1 MAEYFQKIF
10 CEGFRGPSYVPTIVV
25 QVLAM
30 VLLLGKTPGNRREY
44 LYLALDWVGNCALIF
59 LMTSVYYACFG
70 TLNMDYVSLI
80 VLTAFYAALR
90 SPYPPMRRVVMS
102 FMFVACALCSYPLS
116 APWGEF
122 FQSINEAYF
131 AWASYLTLLVMLIM
145 TSAEV
150 VFLRRFAMP
159 AGSAIAPQYT
169 LIQIGVSAV
178 TILIELYYGIE
189 GVYGVE
195 EKTIFNFNIVVA
207 TSLWG
212 INLLLYYMLY
222 NISRSN
228 DEKIMLLS
236 TQHKIQMEQ
245 EKYEANRVN
254 YDELRAMRHELK
266 NYTFYVKAL
275 LEAKRYDELQEFL
288 DHTAQSKSKALSSY
302 DCGNYTIDVIMNH
315 EINAAREQGVAVRPD
330 ILVPHQLPIADD
342 ALCSLLS
349 NLMDNAIEAAAA
361 SGSDA
366 PFVSISIR
374 PKQEYLFIHQV
385 NSVGSDVSAE
395 RRLSLET
402 TKRENRELHGI
413 GTRVIRRI
421 VEMYN
426 GSVKYA
432 MADGL
437 MTTDVMIELRRE
449 GE

>member
-1 MAEYFQKIF
+1 MAEYFQKMF
-10 CEGFRGPSYVPTIVV
+10 CEGFRGPSYVPTIFI

-30 VLLLGKTPGNRREY
+30 VVLLGKAPSGRRDC
-44 LYLALDWVGNCALIF
+44 LRLLLDWLVNCALIF
-59 LMTSVYYACFG
+59 LMTAAYYSLFG
-70 TLNMDYVSLI
+70 TMDMDYAALI
-80 VLTAFYAALR
+80 VLTVLYAVLR
-90 SPYPPMRRVVMS
+90 SPYPPMRRVVLG
-102 FMFVACALCSYPLS
+102 FMFVACAICSYPLS

-122 FQSINEAYF
+122 FKNINEAYF
-131 AWASYLTLLVMLIM
+131 SWASYLTLLVMLLM
-145 TSAEV
+145 TAAEV
-150 VFLRRFAMP
+150 AFLRHFALP
-159 AGSAIAPQYT
+159 AGSSIAPQYA
-169 LIQIGVSAV
+169 LIQIGVSAI

-195 EKTIFNFNIVVA
+195 DKTVFSFNIVVA
-207 TSLWG
+207 TALWG

-275 LEAKRYDELQEFL
+275 LEAQRYDELREFL
-288 DHTAQSKSKALSSY
+288 DHAAASKSKALTSY

-330 ILVPHQLPIADD
+330 ILVPHQLPISDE

-349 NLMDNAIEAAAA
+349 NMMDNAIEAAAS

-385 NSVGSDVSAE
+385 NSVGSDVPAE

-421 VEMYN
+421 VEAYN

-437 MTTDVMIELRRE
+437 MTTDVMIELRRD